1 MRDTNQNG
9 KRDQETNAE
18 RLGTVGT
25 QRPTREAKA
34 ERDFFKP
41 SAREA
46 QRDEV
51 RDTERHQEGQRER
64 NDVMEWM
71 RHISYPTEEPAG
83 GSRPLCCISAI
94 NQKQ

>member
-34 ERDFFKP
+34 ERDFLNHQQE
-41 SAREA
+41 RGT
-46 QRDEV
+46 RDEV
-51 RDTERHQEGQRER
+51 RDTERHQKKGQRER

-71 RHISYPTEEPAG
+71 RHISYPTEEPAEVHA
-83 GSRPLCCISAI
+83 RCCISAI